1 MGFMKNMFN
10 KAQEEIGN
18 SLKQSGTGGN
28 SGGQP
33 TGPPPTAWEKAV
45 SMLDGIV
52 THVSKVDPDGVD
64 IVCFGGED
72 EIDWYRNIKNTKGL
86 EELVTDKGPEGTCL
100 MGAAMEEVISDA
112 FDKDLTKRP
121 VSILVL
127 TAGRPNDADDL
138 DATLK
143 KTVER
148 LAKTCETCPL
158 SVTFVQ
164 IGDHPKATE
173 YLSHLDNNIQAVSS
187 SNGKSFDLVDT
198 IKDEEIQAAMSEIKG
213 SQSSGKNGALIGAFA
228 GAAMGV
234 GGMYIYNKTQAK
246 KRTEGWN
253 GKWKVTYD
261 GEEMSVL
268 DVTDHKDGSLT
279 IEGYPSGDTL
289 AGTYTSDE
297 ETGYTIQFKDPS
309 GEDIDGTVEDEHAVT
324 WSDGT
329 RWDEVPPDNG
339 HWSGYVAAAAGG
351 AGAAGATGYL
361 LDKKFFNKAAKKDQC
376 DYIVVLDRS
385 AMMDPA
391 AMRMSKQEQGEPH
404 PLSKRKFSN
413 KDMKFELT
421 KWKNLPNPVKR
432 ACKEL
437 GYDQYKW
444 DNSEEVDCQ
453 WEHWEDLSEEQRTSA
468 KIIGWEETAWDGAYR
483 WTEWD
488 DLPKLQKKA
497 ARIAGYTE
505 DTWQDWVEGLD
516 EWWEDLGNKQ
526 KQGLCCLGWTKYS
539 WDNQ

>member
-1 MGFMKNMFN
+1 
-10 KAQEEIGN
+10 
-18 SLKQSGTGGN
+18 
-28 SGGQP
+28 
-33 TGPPPTAWEKAV
+33 
-45 SMLDGIV
+45 
-52 THVSKVDPDGVD
+52 
-64 IVCFGGED
+64 VCFGGED

-253 GKWKVTYD
+253 GKWK
-261 GEEMSVL
+261 G
-268 DVTDHKDGSLT
+268 K
-279 IEGYPSGDTL
+279 
-289 AGTYTSDE
+289 
-297 ETGYTIQFKDPS
+297 
-309 GEDIDGTVEDEHAVT
+309 
-324 WSDGT
+324 
-329 RWDEVPPDNG
+329 
-339 HWSGYVAAAAGG
+339 
-351 AGAAGATGYL
+351 YL
-361 LDKKFFNKAAKKDQC
+361 KIH
-376 DYIVVLDRS
+376 IVVS
-385 AMMDPA
+385 C
-391 AMRMSKQEQGEPH
+391 
-404 PLSKRKFSN
+404 SKRFLPYIFFTN
-413 KDMKFELT
+413 FHLT
-421 KWKNLPNPVKR
+421 
-432 ACKEL
+432 
-437 GYDQYKW
+437 Y
-444 DNSEEVDCQ
+444 
-453 WEHWEDLSEEQRTSA
+453 
-468 KIIGWEETAWDGAYR
+468 IF
-483 WTEWD
+483 
-488 DLPKLQKKA
+488 
-497 ARIAGYTE
+497 
-505 DTWQDWVEGLD
+505 VE
-516 EWWEDLGNKQ
+516 K
-526 KQGLCCLGWTKYS
+526 
-539 WDNQ
+539 